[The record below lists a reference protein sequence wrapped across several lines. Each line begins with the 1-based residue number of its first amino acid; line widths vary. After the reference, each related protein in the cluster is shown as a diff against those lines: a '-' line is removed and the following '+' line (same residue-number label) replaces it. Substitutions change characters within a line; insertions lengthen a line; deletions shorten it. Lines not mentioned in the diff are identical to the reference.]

1 MKERENRVFQE
12 NIPLSNQLTQ
22 VIVAL
27 LSSYFCDDVGRYL
40 RILALVQHL
49 PLLFV
54 FLILL
59 FVACAEELGVI
70 FRLVEDVELVWGD

>member
-1 MKERENRVFQE
+1 MKECEISLFLE

-49 PLLFV
+49 PLLLV

-59 FVACAEELGVI
+59 FVACTEELGVV
-70 FRLVEDVELVWGD
+70 FRLVEDVELV